1 MCHELPH
8 FSPTGKRKDV
18 IKRAWNPFGKQLLLL
33 IFCLFLFCF
42 YKNLRTQIWDLY
54 SRSGGKNTLQ
64 HLLTK

>member
-8 FSPTGKRKDV
+8 FSPTAKRKDV
-18 IKRAWNPFGKQLLLL
+18 IKRAWSLFGKQLLLL

-42 YKNLRTQIWDLY
+42 YKNLRTQICDLY
-54 SRSGGKNTLQ
+54 SQSGGKNTLQ